1 MRNKLSFDLQLSA
14 RKAAIA
20 ERIAAHKI
28 ARSKVSV
35 FLMAMSAGVF
45 MAIGFTFYLSV
56 IADAPSSQA
65 LTHLVGGLCFTLG
78 FILLAVC
85 GTSLFTSSV
94 MTVMEKSRG
103 VISWRT
109 WLINAL
115 LVACGNLA
123 GIACFSLLIWF
134 SGLVMSENAMWG
146 VAVLHCAEGK
156 MHHTFTES
164 VSLGIMCNL
173 MVCLALWM
181 SYCGRSL
188 CDKIVAMILPI
199 TLFVASGFEHCIA
212 NLFVIPFAIAIR
224 HFAPPPSG
232 NWRTVAQ
239 TIFRH

>member
-1 MRNKLSFDLQLSA
+1 MRNKLFRLAVERQKRQSLNGLPPIKLPAVKCRSFNGDV
-14 RKAAIA
+14 RWRVYGD
-20 ERIAAHKI
+20 RIY
-28 ARSKVSV
+28 
-35 FLMAMSAGVF
+35 
-45 MAIGFTFYLSV
+45 FYLSV

-85 GTSLFTSSV
+85 GTSLLTSSV
-94 MTVMEKSRG
+94 MTVMAKSRG

-224 HFAPPPSG
+224 HFALPLLAAG
-232 NWRTVAQ
+232 AQ
-239 TIFRH
+239 

>member
-1 MRNKLSFDLQLSA
+1 
-14 RKAAIA
+14 
-20 ERIAAHKI
+20 
-28 ARSKVSV
+28 
-35 FLMAMSAGVF
+35 
-45 MAIGFTFYLSV
+45 
-56 IADAPSSQA
+56 
-65 LTHLVGGLCFTLG
+65 
-78 FILLAVC
+78 
-85 GTSLFTSSV
+85 
-94 MTVMEKSRG
+94 MTVMAKSRG

-173 MVCLALWM
+173 MVCTALWM

-224 HFAPPPSG
+224 HFAPPLLAAG
-232 NWRTVAQ
+232 AQ
-239 TIFRH
+239 